1 MGESVIFAGL
11 VLIST
16 VIIGALVYMLLRRP
30 ERIIVYNQPLPARFE
45 THHWGY
51 GWRPWW
57 RRYNGLPG
65 VAPTV
70 KPILPTPPKPI
81 IIPKP

>member
-1 MGESVIFAGL
+1 MGESGILAGITI
-11 VLIST
+11 VA
-16 VIIGALVYMLLRRP
+16 VAIIGALVYTLLRRP
-30 ERIIVYNQPLPARFE
+30 ERVIVYNQPAPARFE

-51 GWRPWW
+51 AWRPWW

-65 VAPTV
+65 VAPV
-70 KPILPTPPKPI
+70 KPVIPLPPKPI